1 MHGLGTDLTIG
12 ERVAWYR
19 RRRGLSQQ
27 VLANLVDRTE
37 DWLNKVENNRIQLDR
52 LSVITALA
60 RELDITL
67 GDLLAE
73 PSLVEWSVDTGRR
86 TVPEL
91 RKALLTYRQ
100 LIPTRTESEAQSVEE
115 LVSRV
120 TAVWDAYQDARFG
133 YTITALP
140 GLVSDLDTAVRQ
152 YDGTDRLRCQRL
164 LALHIEQLPVYSR
177 R

>member
-19 RRRGLSQQ
+19 HRRGLSQQ

-60 RELDITL
+60 RALDITL
-67 GDLLAE
+67 GDLLAA

-91 RKALLTYRQ
+91 RK
-100 LIPTRTESEAQSVEE
+100 
-115 LVSRV
+115 
-120 TAVWDAYQDARFG
+120 DARFV
-133 YTITALP
+133 TPSRHCRASLAIWIPL
-140 GLVSDLDTAVRQ
+140 
-152 YDGTDRLRCQRL
+152 YDSTMGPTVCG
-164 LALHIEQLPVYSR
+164 ANGC
-177 R
+177 

>member
-67 GDLLAE
+67 GDLTL
-73 PSLVEWSVDTGRR
+73 
-86 TVPEL
+86 
-91 RKALLTYRQ
+91 
-100 LIPTRTESEAQSVEE
+100 
-115 LVSRV
+115 
-120 TAVWDAYQDARFG
+120 
-133 YTITALP
+133 
-140 GLVSDLDTAVRQ
+140 
-152 YDGTDRLRCQRL
+152 L
-164 LALHIEQLPVYSR
+164 LATCSR
-177 R
+177 NPRL